1 MDIKTSIRRKSLA
14 EEVAELIKKQI
25 SEGKLAMGDKL
36 PAEPELMRLLGV
48 LLWKMLRKP
57 MSCSIND

>member
-25 SEGKLAMGDKL
+25 SEGKLAMGINCL
-36 PAEPELMRLLGV
+36 PNL
-48 LLWKMLRKP
+48 
-57 MSCSIND
+57 S